1 MSETKEQS
9 FAAVAKTFTVE
20 KKPGSE
26 VEISGE
32 IPYEALES
40 FEKAALKNIA
50 GELELP
56 GFRRGHVPE
65 DLALKQVGE
74 LEVLQEAANMYL
86 RELYPAILEAHEID
100 AVGRPEIHIT
110 KLASKNPVGLHIHTS
125 VYPVIALPKNW
136 KDVAAKVPA
145 EPTVDVTDKDVE
157 EALTSIRRAHA
168 KANAQVPVAPD
179 AELKDEELPPLDDA
193 FAKSLGDFLGVT
205 DLTEKLRAN
214 MVLEKGQQARDKR
227 RGKIIDALL
236 EKTEVEVPKIFVDS
250 ELEKIIGQMK
260 DDVARF
266 GLTFEG
272 YLSQV
277 GKTEE
282 ALKEEFTEQAKKR
295 AKLQM
300 VLNKI
305 AADEKIDA
313 EKADVDEEMKHAL
326 EHFPEAKQDLLRIH
340 IETVLR
346 NEQVLKMLEQL
357 ETK

>member
-1 MSETKEQS
+1 MSEKTLS
-9 FAAVAKTFTVE
+9 YADVAKKFTIE

-32 IPYEALES
+32 IPYEALVE
-40 FEKAALKNIA
+40 FEKQALKNIA
-50 GELELP
+50 QELEMP
-56 GFRRGHVPE
+56 GFRKGHVPE
-65 DLALKQVGE
+65 SMALKQVGE

-86 RELYPAILEAHEID
+86 RELYPAIVEANTLD
-100 AVGRPEIHIT
+100 VVGRPEIHIT
-110 KLASKNPVGLHIHTS
+110 KLAPQNPVGLHIHTAI
-125 VYPVIALPKNW
+125 YPEFSLPKNW

-145 EPTVDVTDKDVE
+145 EPANDVTDKDVE
-157 EALTSIRRAHA
+157 EALVSIRRAHA
-168 KANAQVPVAPD
+168 KANSQVPIAPD
-179 AELKDEELPPLDDA
+179 AEMKEEELPALDDA
-193 FAKSLGDFLGVT
+193 FAKSLGNFMGVT

-214 MVLEKGQQARDKR
+214 MVEEKGQAARDKR

-236 EKTEVEVPKIFVDS
+236 EKTEIDVPNLFIES
-250 ELEKIIGQMK
+250 EQEKIIGQMK

-282 ALKEEFTEQAKKR
+282 QLREEFKEQATKR

-305 AADEKIDA
+305 AAEEKVEADEK
-313 EKADVDEEMKHAL
+313 DVAEEMKHAL
-326 EHFPEAKQDLLRIH
+326 EHFPEAKQDLLRVH
-340 IETVLR
+340 VETVLR
-346 NEQVLKMLEQL
+346 NEKTLQMVEQL

>member
-1 MSETKEQS
+1 MKDSSLTYTE
-9 FAAVAKTFTVE
+9 VAKTFKIE
-20 KKPGSE
+20 KKPGSQ

-32 IPYEALES
+32 IPYEALVE
-40 FEKAALKNIA
+40 FEKKALKNIA
-50 GELELP
+50 GEIEMP
-56 GFRRGHVPE
+56 GFRKGHVPE

-86 RELYPAILEAHEID
+86 RELYPAIVESNTLD
-100 AVGRPEIHIT
+100 VVGRPEIHIT
-110 KLASKNPVGLHIHTS
+110 KLASKNPVGLHIHTAI
-125 VYPVIALPKNW
+125 YPEVKLPKNW
-136 KDVAAKVPA
+136 RDIAAKVEKEVA
-145 EPTVDVTDKDVE
+145 ADVTDKDVE

-168 KANAQVPVAPD
+168 KANAQVPIAPG
-179 AELKDEELPPLDDA
+179 EEMKEEELPALTDE
-193 FAKSLGDFLGVT
+193 FAKSLGNFLGMT

-214 MVLEKGQQARDKR
+214 MVEEKGQAARDKR

-236 EKTEVEVPKIFVDS
+236 EKVEIDVPALFV
-250 ELEKIIGQMK
+250 ENEQEKIIGQMK

-272 YLSQV
+272 YLQQV

-282 ALKEEFTEQAKKR
+282 TLKEEFKEQATKR

-313 EKADVDEEMKHAL
+313 DEKDVAEEMKHAL
-326 EHFPEAKQDLLRIH
+326 EHFPDAKKDLLTIH
-340 IETVLR
+340 IQTVLR
-346 NEQVLKMLEQL
+346 NEKTLQTIENL

>member
-1 MSETKEQS
+1 MSEQKWSYAE
-9 FAAVAKTFTVE
+9 VAKTFKIE

-26 VEISGE
+26 IEISGE
-32 IPYEALES
+32 IPYEALED
-40 FEKAALKNIA
+40 FEKKALKNIA
-50 GELELP
+50 QEIEMP
-56 GFRRGHVPE
+56 GFRKGHVPE

-86 RELYPAILEAHEID
+86 RELYPAIVEANTLD
-100 AVGRPEIHIT
+100 VVGRPEIHIT
-110 KLASKNPVGLHIHTS
+110 KLASKNPVGLHIHTA
-125 VYPVIALPKNW
+125 VYPEVKLPKNW
-136 KDVAAKVPA
+136 QDIAAKVPKEA
-145 EPTVDVTDKDVE
+145 NADVTEKDVE

-168 KANAQVPVAPD
+168 KAQSQVPVAPD
-179 AELKDEELPPLDDA
+179 AEMKEEELPALTDE
-193 FAKSLGDFLGVT
+193 FAKSLGNFMGVT

-214 MVLEKGQQARDKR
+214 MVEEKGQQARDKR

-236 EKTEVEVPKIFVDS
+236 EKTDVEVPALFVES
-250 ELEKIIGQMK
+250 VLEKIIGQMK
-260 DDVARF
+260 DDVTRF

-282 ALKEEFTEQAKKR
+282 QIREEFKEQATKR

-305 AADEKIDA
+305 AAEEKIEADEK
-313 EKADVDEEMKHAL
+313 DVAEEMKHAL
-326 EHFPEAKQDLLRIH
+326 EHFPDAKQDLLTIH
-340 IETVLR
+340 IQTVLR
-346 NEQVLKMLEQL
+346 NEKTLQMIEQL